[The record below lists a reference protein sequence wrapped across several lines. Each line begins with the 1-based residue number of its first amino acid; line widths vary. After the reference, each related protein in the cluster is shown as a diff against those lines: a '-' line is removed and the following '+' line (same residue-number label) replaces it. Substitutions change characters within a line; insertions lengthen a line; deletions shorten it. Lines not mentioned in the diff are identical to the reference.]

1 MVLTLREVKKP
12 DMYTNN
18 YMTAVTKKVEKVRS

>member
-1 MVLTLREVKKP
+1 MVPTLRGVKKP

-18 YMTAVTKKVEKVRS
+18 YMRAIKRKEEKGRS